1 MDSMTAITILSYLLI
16 GIASTNFIL
25 NLDNHLLYERMS
37 KMVKQLFAFSL
48 IWTAIILFEFLTG
61 FMHFVGIIP
70 TYHIAFTIPS
80 FLIGF
85 LIILNLLILF
95 ISVQHGIRPTLNSSI
110 KYLQLMIYIWVIWLF
125 FERAPYI
132 RLLML
137 GSSAFL
143 VAMTGYLTMKMSQY
157 LKMSRYVVDYINIG
171 KGTGIFYVFSI
182 IEGVAGISVHYNYK
196 IGYYFGVVRLIVAI
210 ASIAVILREL
220 GNVGV
225 RRLY

>member
-1 MDSMTAITILSYLLI
+1 MNGMDIISYLLI
-16 GIASTNFIL
+16 GITSINFLL

-48 IWTAIILFEFLTG
+48 IWTSIILFEFLTG
-61 FMHFVGIIP
+61 FMHFIGLIP

-80 FLIGF
+80 LLLGF

-95 ISVQHGIRPTLNSSI
+95 MSFRHGVRPTLNSAT
-110 KYLQLMIYIWVIWLF
+110 KYIQLMIYLWVVWLF

-137 GSSAFL
+137 ASSAFL

-171 KGTGIFYVFSI
+171 KGVGIFYVFSLV
-182 IEGVAGISVHYNYK
+182 EGVAGASVSHNYK
-196 IGYYFGVVRLIVAI
+196 IGYYFGVIGLVIAI
-210 ASIAVILREL
+210 MSIGVILKEFESVGL
-220 GNVGV
+220 G
-225 RRLY
+225 RSY

>member
-1 MDSMTAITILSYLLI
+1 MDSTVTATISYVLI
-16 GIASTNFIL
+16 GISSLNFLL

-61 FMHFVGIIP
+61 FMHFAGLIP
-70 TYHIAFTIPS
+70 TYHIAFTVPS
-80 FLIGF
+80 ILLGF
-85 LIILNLLILF
+85 LIVLNLLILLM
-95 ISVQHGIRPTLNSSI
+95 SLQHGVKPSLSSAV
-110 KYLQLMIYIWVIWLF
+110 KYIQLMIYIWVVWLF

-157 LKMSRYVVDYINIG
+157 LKISRYVVEYINIR
-171 KGTGIFYVFSI
+171 KGVGIFYIFSI
-182 IEGVAGISVHYNYK
+182 IEGVAGISVSYNYK
-196 IGYYFGVVRLIVAI
+196 IGYYFGVVGLVVAI
-210 ASIAVILREL
+210 VSIAVILREFQSMGL
-220 GNVGV
+220 G
-225 RRLY
+225 RIY